1 MLETNNILKLVAEVK
16 KMIADDRSS
25 TLKKDMQVS
34 IDYYNGLHDI
44 RGYRLFFFNN
54 EGQIVEEKNRSNTKI
69 AHQFFTELVDQKV
82 QYLLSNPIEISTEDT
97 ELQKYLNEYI
107 NEDFQLMLQELV
119 EGASQKAVEYVF
131 WKKGAD
137 NRISFKTADAFK
149 IIPIYDAFYN
159 IEQVIYYY
167 DDEILIENKKKTVTK
182 AQLWTKEEVFY
193 FVQFENGDL

>member
-97 ELQKYLNEYI
+97 ELQKYVDYLMYKLGDVELADDGSIKDLDSKIKDLQTNYPTF
-107 NEDFQLMLQELV
+107 FQISEPEQPDNGFKSL
-119 EGASQKAVEYVF
+119 G
-131 WKKGAD
+131 GAD
-137 NRISFKTADAFK
+137 IPPGGK
-149 IIPIYDAFYN
+149 IDPNQSMANEFS
-159 IEQVIYYY
+159 QA
-167 DDEILIENKKKTVTK
+167 LGLK
-182 AQLWTKEEVFY
+182 
-193 FVQFENGDL
+193 